1 TFAFLANGLPRRL
14 GAYLAA
20 TFLSRER
27 PAAAPW
33 RLPCGDLPL
42 TRTACR
48 GALALTLRRPSSH
61 ANGLPRRL
69 ALTLRRPS
77 SHANGLPRRLSAYL
91 AATFLSRDRPA
102 VAPFRFP

>member
-1 TFAFLANGLPRRL
+1 MTFAFLANGLPRRL

-48 GALALTLRRPSSH
+48 GA
-61 ANGLPRRL
+61 
-69 ALTLRRPS
+69 
-77 SHANGLPRRLSAYL
+77 
-91 AATFLSRDRPA
+91 
-102 VAPFRFP
+102 